1 MPRIKRP
8 NNGTLINTDFNTNK
22 SIFDTNFGG
31 TKSNFDINL
40 NKNVEVIISHLRAEL
55 VPRRLQDF
63 ITINES
69 SLTNNSYIYVD
80 NNGEDSKFDIHE
92 LLNKI
97 EFIKVNNTDL
107 PITDKSVNVVITQ
120 NGELIIPDPST
131 GSINIE
137 VPTKTSDLIN
147 DGDGTSIFTTK
158 EYVDERIISGAVS
171 DVYVDGVSVVNQTN
185 KIAEINLPYTAGNG
199 LVLNNYE
206 FSLDDLILE
215 CGTSIINV

>member
-40 NKNVEVIISHLRAEL
+40 NKNIEVIISHLRAEL

-107 PITDKSVNVVITQ
+107 PITDKSVNIVITQ

-158 EYVDERIISGAVS
+158 EYVDEKIISGAVS
-171 DVYVDGVSVVNQTN
+171 DVYVDGVSVVNPTN

>member
-8 NNGTLINTDFNTNK
+8 NNGTLINTDFNANK

-40 NKNVEVIISHLRAEL
+40 NKNIEVIISHLRAEL

-107 PITDKSVNVVITQ
+107 PITDKSVNIVITQ

-158 EYVDERIISGAVS
+158 EYVDEKIISGAVS
-171 DVYVDGVSVVNQTN
+171 DVYVDGVSVVNPTN

>member
-40 NKNVEVIISHLRAEL
+40 NKNIEVIISHLRAEL

-107 PITDKSVNVVITQ
+107 PITDKSVNIVITQ

-158 EYVDERIISGAVS
+158 EYVDEKIISGAVS
-171 DVYVDGVSVVNQTN
+171 DVYVDGVSVVNPAN

>member
-40 NKNVEVIISHLRAEL
+40 NKNIEVIISHLRAEL

-69 SLTNNSYIYVD
+69 SLANNSYIYVD

-107 PITDKSVNVVITQ
+107 PITDKSVNIVITQ

-158 EYVDERIISGAVS
+158 EYVDEKIISGAVS
-171 DVYVDGVSVVNQTN
+171 DVYVDGVSVVNPAN

>member
-107 PITDKSVNVVITQ
+107 PITDKSVNIVITQ

-158 EYVDERIISGAVS
+158 EYVDEKIISGAVS
-171 DVYVDGVSVVNQTN
+171 DVYVDGVSVVNPAN

>member
-1 MPRIKRP
+1 MPRIKRKCSNFNADFNA
-8 NNGTLINTDFNTNK
+8 NNSNFNIDFSKKESKFGSAIEKDTEILIN
-22 SIFDTNFGG
+22 
-31 TKSNFDINL
+31 
-40 NKNVEVIISHLRAEL
+40 EL
-55 VPRRLQDF
+55 ESRVVPRRLDDF
-63 ITINES
+63 ETTDES

-97 EFIKVNNTDL
+97 ESIKVNNADL
-107 PITDKSVNVVITQ
+107 PITDKSVNILVTQ
-120 NGELIIPDPST
+120 NGELITPDPST

-158 EYVDERIISGAVS
+158 EYVDEKIISGAVS
-171 DVYVDGVSVVNQTN
+171 DVYVDGVSVVNPTN

-206 FSLDDLILE
+206 FSLDDLILD

>member
-8 NNGTLINTDFNTNK
+8 NNGTLINTDFNANK
-22 SIFDTNFGG
+22 SIFNTNFGG
-31 TKSNFDINL
+31 IKSNFDINL
-40 NKNVEVIISHLRAEL
+40 NKNIEVIISHLRAEL

-107 PITDKSVNVVITQ
+107 PITDKSVNIVITQ

-158 EYVDERIISGAVS
+158 EYVDEKIISGAVS
-171 DVYVDGVSVVNQTN
+171 DVYVDGVSVVNPAN

>member
-40 NKNVEVIISHLRAEL
+40 NKNIDVIVSHLRAEL

-107 PITDKSVNVVITQ
+107 PITDKSVNIVITQ

-158 EYVDERIISGAVS
+158 EYVDEKIISGAVS
-171 DVYVDGVSVVNQTN
+171 NVYVDGVSVVNPAN

>member
-40 NKNVEVIISHLRAEL
+40 NKNIEVIVSHLRAEL

-107 PITDKSVNVVITQ
+107 PITDKSVNIVITQ

-158 EYVDERIISGAVS
+158 EYVDEKIISGAVS
-171 DVYVDGVSVVNQTN
+171 NVYVDGVSVVNPAN

>member
-8 NNGTLINTDFNTNK
+8 NNGTLINTDFNANK

-40 NKNVEVIISHLRAEL
+40 NKNIEVIISHLRAEL

-107 PITDKSVNVVITQ
+107 PITDKSVNIVITQ

-158 EYVDERIISGAVS
+158 EYVDEKIISGAVS
-171 DVYVDGVSVVNQTN
+171 DVYVDGVSVVNPAN

>member
-8 NNGTLINTDFNTNK
+8 NNGILINTDFNTNK

-40 NKNVEVIISHLRAEL
+40 NKNIEVIISHLRAEL

-107 PITDKSVNVVITQ
+107 PITDKSVNIVITQ
-120 NGELIIPDPST
+120 NGELIIPNPST

-158 EYVDERIISGAVS
+158 EYVDEKIISGAVS
-171 DVYVDGVSVVNQTN
+171 DVYVDGVSVVNPAN

>member
-40 NKNVEVIISHLRAEL
+40 NKNIEVIISHLRAEL

-107 PITDKSVNVVITQ
+107 PITDKSVNIVITQ

-158 EYVDERIISGAVS
+158 AYVDEKIISGAVS
-171 DVYVDGVSVVNQTN
+171 DVYVDGVSVVNPTN